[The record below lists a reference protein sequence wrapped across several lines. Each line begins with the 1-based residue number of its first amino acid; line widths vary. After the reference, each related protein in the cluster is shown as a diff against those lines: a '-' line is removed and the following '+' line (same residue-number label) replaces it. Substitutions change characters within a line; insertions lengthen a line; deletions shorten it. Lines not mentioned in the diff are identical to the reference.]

1 MRIGH
6 ALNAAVVDNGTH
18 VRGTQ
23 RTSEVQRINGG
34 PQTQIVAAPR
44 LLSTSTQTVKCQL
57 KIQSEELEVE
67 RRALYFT
74 LYANELR
81 GVLNTMRMSVL
92 VSATSAFC

>member
-34 PQTQIVAAPR
+34 PQTQIAAAPAFVIYEYSNSQM
-44 LLSTSTQTVKCQL
+44 STEHPK
-57 KIQSEELEVE
+57 
-67 RRALYFT
+67 
-74 LYANELR
+74 
-81 GVLNTMRMSVL
+81 
-92 VSATSAFC
+92 